1 MRIADCGLRILKAII
16 ALAPQD
22 NGLSL
27 SPQETVPQVTKP
39 VIPEVAKRL
48 SGIQK
53 KQYLTGYRISSAVG
67 GLVRYD
73 PLGPVLSSSKESK
86 DALYA

>member
-1 MRIADCGLRILKAII
+1 MII

-27 SPQETVPQVTKP
+27 SPQETVAQVAAP
-39 VIPEVAKRL
+39 VIPEVVKRL

-53 KQYLTGYRISSAVG
+53 KQYLTGYPFEFAQGGEPVEPRISSAVG
-67 GLVRYD
+67 
-73 PLGPVLSSSKESK
+73 
-86 DALYA
+86 